1 MIGQSRGKVVMEKQ
15 TGMIQLAIISNYFF
29 SIWITMEEILD
40 CSISHALIG
49 DGVVYP

>member
-1 MIGQSRGKVVMEKQ
+1 MIARKGGDGEADWHDSVSK
-15 TGMIQLAIISNYFF
+15 ISNYFF
-29 SIWITMEEILD
+29 SIWITMEDILD